1 MAETDVESYFPYDS
15 VVVNYEL
22 SSIRSEYDPDT
33 FLPKKLKPRGGKA
46 KNSLFEE
53 IDENLYEPE
62 ARMIAFHT
70 KLERI
75 LPWIKT
81 LDIFYEFLG
90 ESDKYN
96 VTWYDEPPEWVQS
109 DTSTSKCVVIELL
122 SKASDK
128 QNSLL
133 YKVKFFVTTGTL
145 QVQGNEKD
153 LFSKYHFKVLKN
165 ILSRVLDAADGC
177 TTSVSEETIPKEIV
191 LDDPQVLTNKSP
203 IYELDNSNKSNR
215 AEADFSTI
223 ISKLEDTFVQAVK
236 SLSQSQSDI
245 IKSSVKEVEEKLGA
259 SLSKLARS
267 DKDKDE
273 RNVESLK
280 EKIRALEEDKRLLN
294 QELHFQKQRNASE
307 VSHMKTLLSQKDSN
321 FEQEKRNIMALLD
334 QEKTMRVNLQEQFAT
349 LLAQEKQIHG
359 NLQKQF
365 VTLLADT
372 NKKGDN
378 QVVPDSLPA
387 TVAPSAVENEKPS
400 VLLVGTSN
408 IAKINETKIT
418 NAAKVSKIVK
428 YTIDDTKDIIN
439 EYEDSPDVVV
449 FHPLTNDIKTKATDE
464 CVSLM
469 KDLTDQVEEKWPDS
483 KIIISLATPRN
494 DSNLLQINTQ
504 VVNALLKKEYM
515 DNSKI
520 TISDNDNMLL
530 NGQPNEQFL
539 DKTDRYHLSDQGVS
553 KLAANIKNSIHEVLS
568 ISVSDAEKSLQRS
581 QRPYK
586 PPYRQGRGRA
596 RFQRY

>member
-1 MAETDVESYFPYDS
+1 MAESDVESYFPYDS

-145 QVQGNEKD
+145 QEQGNEKD

-165 ILSRVLDAADGC
+165 ILSRVLDTADGC
-177 TTSVSEETIPKEIV
+177 TTSASEETIPKEIV
-191 LDDPQVLTNKSP
+191 LDDPQVLMNKSP

-215 AEADFSTI
+215 AEADFSTV

-294 QELHFQKQRNASE
+294 QELHF
-307 VSHMKTLLSQKDSN
+307 
-321 FEQEKRNIMALLD
+321 
-334 QEKTMRVNLQEQFAT
+334 
-349 LLAQEKQIHG
+349 
-359 NLQKQF
+359 
-365 VTLLADT
+365 
-372 NKKGDN
+372 
-378 QVVPDSLPA
+378 
-387 TVAPSAVENEKPS
+387 
-400 VLLVGTSN
+400 
-408 IAKINETKIT
+408 
-418 NAAKVSKIVK
+418 
-428 YTIDDTKDIIN
+428 
-439 EYEDSPDVVV
+439 
-449 FHPLTNDIKTKATDE
+449 
-464 CVSLM
+464 
-469 KDLTDQVEEKWPDS
+469 
-483 KIIISLATPRN
+483 
-494 DSNLLQINTQ
+494 
-504 VVNALLKKEYM
+504 
-515 DNSKI
+515 
-520 TISDNDNMLL
+520 
-530 NGQPNEQFL
+530 
-539 DKTDRYHLSDQGVS
+539 
-553 KLAANIKNSIHEVLS
+553 
-568 ISVSDAEKSLQRS
+568 
-581 QRPYK
+581 
-586 PPYRQGRGRA
+586 
-596 RFQRY
+596 